1 MLVRKH
7 ESNNKSTQKI
17 EKASTTLS
25 DFCKKSVIKNAKK
38 MPPKIII
45 ALNILLP
52 TSLTPKVNSIPKS
65 LEFFRISFISFLVK
79 PDSKRSLQSLFIFF
93 ISKLYHPKYCNHWF
107 QKYDT
112 AKKYSRT
119 LGICFLAV
127 AIHYALKN

>member
-7 ESNNKSTQKI
+7 ESKNKSPQKI

-38 MPPKIII
+38 TPPKIII

-52 TSLTPKVNSIPKS
+52 TSLTPKANSIPKS

-79 PDSKRSLQSLFIFF
+79 PDSKRSLQSVFIFF

-107 QKYDT
+107 LQYD
-112 AKKYSRT
+112 AARRCFRT
-119 LGICFLAV
+119 SEIYFLV
-127 AIHYALKN
+127 VVIHYALMN